1 MRREGAWGGGVL
13 GDVRSAACLLG
24 LCLVISLSTSYSL
37 SVRPDGAEGVLR
49 GRGWAAGAKGGAARD
64 DGAARRRRGV

>member
-1 MRREGAWGGGVL
+1 MRREDVRGRGVI
-13 GDVRSAACLLG
+13 GDVRGAACLLG

-49 GRGWAAGAKGGAARD
+49 GLGWAAGAKGGAARD
-64 DGAARRRRGV
+64 EGAARRRRGV